1 MSLKHK
7 KQFLF
12 SLGNAYF
19 LVGNYADAKVKY
31 SECLDSD
38 PNPEMRVRVLNN
50 LGLACWWHKN
60 PLVPDENAEYLKNR
74 VDLIDSEF
82 KQTRELLLKALEKS

>member
-12 SLGNAYF
+12 NLGNAYF
-19 LVGNYADAKVKY
+19 LAGNYADAKSKY
-31 SECLDSD
+31 SECLESD

-60 PLVPDENAEYLKNR
+60 PLVSEESVESFKHKAET
-74 VDLIDSEF
+74 IDSEF
-82 KQTRELLLKALEKS
+82 KQTR